1 MILFFRSPRV
11 SLRKRDDYSWSK
23 AFANLRSGG
32 RSFPSL
38 CSVADLSAPSRRKYA
53 YRRSQKFPSV
63 PLLGFS
69 DSSALQLFW
78 LNRKLLPLRKTPKDQ
93 CHKRSLELVP
103 SNKSRPKS
111 LSLTSCFSDMPL
123 LFIFL
128 VQRLRSNQNMAI
140 FSCCWQVS
148 TPFLRVNTRAFR
160 QHRLKPDYFFQ

>member
-38 CSVADLSAPSRRKYA
+38 CSVADVSAPSRRKYA

-93 CHKRSLELVP
+93 CHKRSLSLCYPIRVD
-103 SNKSRPKS
+103 PKS

-148 TPFLRVNTRAFR
+148 TPFLCVNTRAFR